1 LWPKTNQRDVG
12 NRKEEPGAD
21 GLYEKWSGPR
31 LASKR
36 SRMTPQ
42 LWARVYQQQQ
52 VAEDT
57 VFDVEDIRGC
67 TNGARMCGP
76 IPLGMPGNRPG
87 GMGGLIVVAG
97 LDPATSGHTAMV
109 VIGLDILDK
118 RRYVLDVFN
127 KSALK
132 PDQIRQGIYDL
143 TEKFN
148 ITEWVVETNGFQG
161 FLAHDREVNDFL
173 NGRGCVVRPHHTGR
187 NKMDV
192 DFGVSAMAGLFKNW
206 REGHNLIELPSSRL
220 SEGVK
225 ALVEQLSVWMPDM
238 NKHQK
243 TDAVM
248 ALWMAEL
255 ACLRKVEMSSGFT
268 RKHTRN
274 DFLTRWDRGQQATIS
289 LLDPEVHDRLVRPL

>member
-1 LWPKTNQRDVG
+1 
-12 NRKEEPGAD
+12 
-21 GLYEKWSGPR
+21 
-31 LASKR
+31 
-36 SRMTPQ
+36 
-42 LWARVYQQQQ
+42 

-57 VFDVEDIRGC
+57 VFDPEDIRGC
-67 TNGARMCGP
+67 TNGSRVAGLMGVGQTNC
-76 IPLGMPGNRPG
+76 RPG

-109 VIGLDILDK
+109 VIGLDILNK

-127 KSALK
+127 HAALK
-132 PDQIRQGIYDL
+132 PDQIRQGIYDM
-143 TEKFN
+143 TEKYAV
-148 ITEWVVETNGFQG
+148 TEWVVEINGFQG

-173 NGRGCVVRPHHTGR
+173 HGRGCVVRPHHTGK

-192 DFGVSAMAGLFKNW
+192 DFGVSAMAGLFKGW
-206 REGHNLIELPSSRL
+206 REGHNLIELPSSRG

-225 ALVEQLSVWMPDM
+225 ALVEQLNVWMPDM

-255 ACLRKVEMSSGFT
+255 ACLRRVEMASGFS
-268 RKHTRN
+268 RRHAAN
-274 DFLTRWDRGQQATIS
+274 QFLTRWDRSQQSSIS
-289 LLDPEVHDRLVRPL
+289 LLDPETHAALVRPL